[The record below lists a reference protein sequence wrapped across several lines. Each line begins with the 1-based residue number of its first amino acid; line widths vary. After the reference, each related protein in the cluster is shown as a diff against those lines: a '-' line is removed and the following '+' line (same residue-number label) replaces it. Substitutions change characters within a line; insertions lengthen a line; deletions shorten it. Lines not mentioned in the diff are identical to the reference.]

1 MMKIENHLYFTDVP
15 IEELMISVQPFKE
28 MLMYYECALLEV
40 KTKVE
45 VLDKGFEVKYQRN
58 PVQTIKTRLTRPV
71 SIVEKLDRL
80 GLPRT
85 IANMGEHIHDI
96 AGIRIICSFMEDI
109 YTIAELL
116 TGQDDIILLQ
126 KKDYIQHPKPNG
138 YRSLHL
144 LVEVPIFLSNQK
156 KSICVEVQLRTVAM
170 DFWASIEHDIKY
182 KKDVS
187 NRNAITERLRLC
199 AERVASLDFEMQEI
213 GREININSEGT
224 VLPTTYRGD

>member
-1 MMKIENHLYFTDVP
+1 MKLENRFYFADAP
-15 IEELMISVQPFKE
+15 IEELIISVQPFKE
-28 MLMYYECALLEV
+28 MLMYYECALLEI

-58 PVQTIKTRLTRPV
+58 PVQTIKTRLKKPV
-71 SIVEKLDRL
+71 SIVEKLDKL

-85 IANMGEHIHDI
+85 IDNMEEHIHDI
-96 AGIRIICSFMEDI
+96 AGIRIICSFIEDI

-116 TGQDDIILLQ
+116 TGQDDVILLQ

-156 KSICVEVQLRTVAM
+156 KPVCVEVQLRTVAM
-170 DFWASIEHDIKY
+170 DFWASTEHNIKY
-182 KKDVS
+182 KKDVP
-187 NRNAITERLRLC
+187 NRSAITERLRLC
-199 AERVASLDFEMQEI
+199 AEKVASLDFEMQEI
-213 GREININSEGT
+213 EREINTNNEGAA
-224 VLPTTYRGD
+224 LPTTCRRG